1 MKTLLGILLA
11 PIAAIAGIKLAMH
24 PDKYRTVGK
33 RRRGRRGRR
42 RRRW

>member
-11 PIAAIAGIKLAMH
+11 PITTIAAIKIAMN
-24 PDKYRTVGK
+24 PDKYNNVGK
-33 RRRGRRGRR
+33 RRRGRR